1 MLSTASFLSFLKCS
15 HLDLTHIEYRFKS
28 SIWVFFVVVVFFCF
42 FPHNLSK
49 TILYPSN
56 CSERFESIFLL
67 RALISCE
74 PQLKALWQRSSFGWN
89 GSLYSGGLPDLCG
102 GCGARVSRSATVNC
116 ECLHVDLLLS
126 IYVIPKLVGGLQ
138 ERGGCHGLVNH
149 RYVLTHTLDL
159 FG

>member
-15 HLDLTHIEYRFKS
+15 HLDLTHVEYRFKS
-28 SIWVFFVVVVFFCF
+28 SIWGLFVFCF
-42 FPHNLSK
+42 FPLNLSK
-49 TILYPSN
+49 TILYHSN
-56 CSERFESIFLL
+56 CSERFKSIFLL

-74 PQLKALWQRSSFGWN
+74 PQVNALWQHSNFGWN

-116 ECLHVDLLLS
+116 ACLHVDLLLS